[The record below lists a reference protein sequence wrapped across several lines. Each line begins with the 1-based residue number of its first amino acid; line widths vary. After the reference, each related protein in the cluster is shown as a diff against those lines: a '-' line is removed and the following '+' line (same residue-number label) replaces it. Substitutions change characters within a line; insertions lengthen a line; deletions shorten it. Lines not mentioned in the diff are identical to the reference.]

1 MIIDSAQQE
10 ILNDLDRLSISY
22 QIKIYSVKKEDWQP
36 YFHQLSLDSHQH
48 NQLFLAHNRLF
59 SENKQVS
66 LNNQSLLLSGLALS
80 KKKSIKAIHLVSNH
94 DCFSATIGC
103 PSHGLGKKLPNIKNS
118 SHARW
123 KCIVN
128 LSSGQEKE
136 HLELI
141 ITFDDEQKIS
151 FKTIEFALGKLSQQ
165 PKKINHKIS
174 NDLACKVESI
184 YNSRLQM
191 ERNILQGK
199 NYLFAIGNPRSG
211 TTALGKLLNSS
222 PEICLGIERYSLDEN
237 VSASSFTK
245 ESFFDAKSANYLVR
259 PHLYEEIKPKFDQAK
274 YIGDKRPRF
283 VKFWRNTWLNLPK
296 AKIVYIFRNIY
307 DVACSYNTRANNAA
321 LGIDQSWSSAR
332 DFSKAVK
339 DWNEGLQEVR
349 NLAQFYTVYFVKY
362 EDFFVEQLKML
373 HLFDYLQ
380 VNTAESGVQKG
391 MNQVRQGALSLKDK
405 PRILSDLEIKY
416 IDEHADLESYNYLLG
431 LYEKQFKAQKV

>member
-1 MIIDSAQQE
+1 MIIDNAQQE

-22 QIKIYSVKKEDWQP
+22 QIKINAVKKKDWQP

-48 NQLFLAHNRLF
+48 NELFLAHNRLF
-59 SENKQVS
+59 FDHKQGS
-66 LNNQSLLLSGLALS
+66 DNNQSLILGGLALS
-80 KKKSIKAIHLVSNH
+80 KENSIKAINLVGAH
-94 DCFSATIGC
+94 GCLSATRGC
-103 PSHGLGKKLPNIKNS
+103 PSPGLGKRFPEIENS
-118 SHARW
+118 SCARW

-128 LSSGQEKE
+128 LSPGQERE
-136 HLELI
+136 RLELI
-141 ITFDDEQKIS
+141 ITLDNEQQIS
-151 FKTIEFALGKLSQQ
+151 FSTIEFVSVKLSQQ
-165 PKKINHKIS
+165 PEIINHQVS

-184 YNSRLQM
+184 YHSRLQM
-191 ERNILQGK
+191 DRNILQGK

-237 VSASSFTK
+237 VSAASFTK
-245 ESFFDAKSANYLVR
+245 ESFFDARSANYLVR

-307 DVACSYNTRANNAA
+307 DVACSYNTRASNAA
-321 LGIDQSWSSAR
+321 LGIDQFWSSTR

-339 DWNEGLQEVR
+339 DWNEGLQEVK

-362 EDFFVEQLKML
+362 EDFFVDQLKMV
-373 HLFDYLQ
+373 HLLDYLQ
-380 VNTAESGVQKG
+380 VNTAESDVQKG
-391 MNQVRQGALSLKDK
+391 ISQVQQAALSLKDK
-405 PRILSDLEIKY
+405 LRILSDSEIEY
-416 IDEHADLESYNYLLG
+416 IDSHADLESYNYLVS
-431 LYEKQFKAQKV
+431 LYEKQFRG

>member
-10 ILNDLDRLSISY
+10 VLKDLDRLSISY
-22 QIKIYSVKKEDWQP
+22 QIKIYAVKKEDWQP
-36 YFHQLSLDSHQH
+36 YFYQLSLDSHQH

-59 SENKQVS
+59 SGNKQEPG
-66 LNNQSLLLSGLALS
+66 NNQSLILGGLALS
-80 KKKSIKAIHLVSNH
+80 KKNSIKAINLVGDNG
-94 DCFSATIGC
+94 CFSATIGY
-103 PSHGLGKKLPNIKNS
+103 PSPGLGKRLPEIENS
-118 SHARW
+118 SYARW

-128 LSSGQEKE
+128 LSPGQEKE

-141 ITFDDEQKIS
+141 ITLDDEQKVV
-151 FKTIEFALGKLSQQ
+151 FKTIEFVLVKLSHQ
-165 PKKINHKIS
+165 PEKINHQIS

-191 ERNILQGK
+191 DRNILQSK

-259 PHLYEEIKPKFDQAK
+259 PHLYEEIKHKFDQAK

-307 DVACSYNTRANNAA
+307 DVACSYNARASNAA
-321 LGIDQSWSSAR
+321 LGIDQSWSSVR

-362 EDFFVEQLKML
+362 EDFFVDQLKML

-380 VNTAESGVQKG
+380 VNTADADVQKG
-391 MNQVRQGALSLKDK
+391 MSQVHQAALSLKGK
-405 PRILSDLEIKY
+405 LRILSDSEIKY
-416 IDEHADLESYNYLLG
+416 IDAHADLESYNYLLG
-431 LYEKQFKAQKV
+431 LYEKQFSG

>member
-1 MIIDSAQQE
+1 MIIDSAQAE
-10 ILNDLDRLSISY
+10 ILKDLDRLSISY
-22 QIKIYSVKKEDWQP
+22 QIKIYSVNQEDWQP

-59 SENKQVS
+59 AENKQEPH
-66 LNNQSLLLSGLALS
+66 NNQSLMLSGLALS
-80 KKKSIKAIHLVSNH
+80 KKESIKAINLVSNH
-94 DCFSATIGC
+94 SCFSATLGH
-103 PSHGLGKKLPNIKNS
+103 PSPGLGKRLPDIKNS

-128 LSSGQEKE
+128 LIPGQEKE
-136 HLELI
+136 YLELI
-141 ITFDDEQKIS
+141 ITLDNEQKIS
-151 FKTIEFALGKLSQQ
+151 FKTIELTLVNLSQQ
-165 PKKINHKIS
+165 PEKLNHKIS
-174 NDLACKVESI
+174 NNLAGKVESI
-184 YNSRLQM
+184 YHSRLQM

-222 PEICLGIERYSLDEN
+222 PEICLGIERFSLNDN

-307 DVACSYNTRANNAA
+307 DVACSYNTRAGNAA
-321 LGIDQSWSSAR
+321 LGIDQSWSSTR
-332 DFSKAVK
+332 DFAKAVQ

-349 NLAQFYTVYFVKY
+349 NLAQFYTVYWVKY
-362 EDFFVEQLKML
+362 EDFFIDQLKML
-373 HLFDYLQ
+373 HLLDYLQ
-380 VNTAESGVQKG
+380 VNPAEADVQQG
-391 MNQVRQGALSLKDK
+391 MNRVHQAALSLKDK
-405 PRILSDLEIKY
+405 PRMLSDSEIKY
-416 IDEHADLESYNYLLG
+416 IDAHADLESYNYLLS
-431 LYEKQFKAQKV
+431 LYEQQLRA